1 MVLAAP
7 RKAEVY
13 LDPIFLVPQNAT
25 PKCHFISAVLN
36 KNGLFTRRDVM
47 KGDILSQA
55 GIQSPHN
62 FPSLQGL

>member
-47 KGDILSQA
+47 KGDILS
-55 GIQSPHN
+55 
-62 FPSLQGL
+62 